1 MLAPALDDVEGRFK
15 NLPNYSMVQLADP
28 SRECPM
34 GIYFKAWQR
43 NMRNVTETTLMFIE
57 DIIQIWF
64 CHKPI
69 AELIKIIYIQ
79 EKLSLNSQN

>member
-1 MLAPALDDVEGRFK
+1 
-15 NLPNYSMVQLADP
+15 
-28 SRECPM
+28 
-34 GIYFKAWQR
+34 
-43 NMRNVTETTLMFIE
+43 MFIE

-79 EKLSLNSQN
+79 EKLSLKSEN